1 MEQAKNEA
9 DTSEILPV
17 SVPVEMPALPPTLVI
32 RTIQQFKAI
41 SDPVRSRILKL
52 IQYQPATA
60 KQIAERLHIPHG
72 TVGHHLQVLEA
83 AGLAQVVARRLVRG
97 IVAKYYSRTARIF
110 VFDMPPEVAGEH
122 SIALDL
128 LTQARDELAEALATG
143 AHEQAQNI
151 SFPHVRLSTER
162 AQHYKER
169 LLEMVRDLLNEQP
182 DPAGEVYGVCLAF
195 FKSPAYMQELT
206 NETGDNVTAEEE
218 GK

>member
-1 MEQAKNEA
+1 MCPSSQSQLEGYIFSRNRPVVVGISKYIHHFFIILYSLDITQMPSYNYRTVFTVCAVFSIHAKNRGQIDMEQAKNEA

-60 KQIAERLHIPHG
+60 KQIAERFHIPHG

-110 VFDMPPEVAGEH
+110 VF
-122 SIALDL
+122 
-128 LTQARDELAEALATG
+128 
-143 AHEQAQNI
+143 
-151 SFPHVRLSTER
+151 
-162 AQHYKER
+162 
-169 LLEMVRDLLNEQP
+169 
-182 DPAGEVYGVCLAF
+182 
-195 FKSPAYMQELT
+195 
-206 NETGDNVTAEEE
+206 
-218 GK
+218 